1 MIVVGL
7 TGGIASGKTTVV
19 EILKKSDI
27 RCNSDL
33 RNEKIT
39 YKIREH
45 SIQKVPYLVVIGD
58 REVEKRQVT
67 VRTQKGED
75 LGSMSIDD
83 FIKYLSKNIKSKA

>member
-1 MIVVGL
+1 M
-7 TGGIASGKTTVV
+7 KFTVFGSKGY
-19 EILKKSDI
+19 LGSSFTKYWKSQNIECVTPDI
-27 RCNSDL
+27 
-33 RNEKIT
+33 RNEKIG

-67 VRTQKGED
+67 VLTQKGED

>member
-1 MIVVGL
+1 ML
-7 TGGIASGKTTVV
+7 NIADAH
-19 EILKKSDI
+19 SDYAKEVTESLRQNNI

-45 SIQKVPYLVVIGD
+45 SIQKVPYLLVIGD
-58 REVEKRQVT
+58 REVEKQQVT

-75 LGSMSIDD
+75 LGTMSD
-83 FIKYLSKNIKSKA
+83 